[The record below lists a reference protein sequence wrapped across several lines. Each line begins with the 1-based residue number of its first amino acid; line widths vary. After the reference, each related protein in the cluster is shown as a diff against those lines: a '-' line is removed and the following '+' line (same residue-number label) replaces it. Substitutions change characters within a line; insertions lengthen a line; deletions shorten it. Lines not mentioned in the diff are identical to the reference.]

1 MTENNPTRPGFAVHL
16 SSDCLAR
23 GVLTHNGQATV
34 AHPGSRHADNASTGQ
49 GGHFK
54 ARAAHQLS
62 VPIPREKQRQSQ
74 TRWGSRN
81 YLARARNGP
90 FLGAL
95 LGSLA
100 PAREQG
106 GS

>member
-1 MTENNPTRPGFAVHL
+1 MRQGGLLGMGAYRLLTRSHPFPPELPL
-16 SSDCLAR
+16 SPSR
-23 GVLTHNGQATV
+23 G
-34 AHPGSRHADNASTGQ
+34 GQ
-49 GGHFK
+49 GAV
-54 ARAAHQLS
+54 ARAKAARHTT
-62 VPIPREKQRQSQ
+62 VPILREKQRKSQ
-74 TRWGSRN
+74 TRWGSGN
-81 YLARARNGP
+81 GLARARNGP